1 MPLSADPANPE
12 CCFRAEPAGMNRI
25 PALWMRECLLPGV
38 VSRASRDGF
47 TAALGSSTSGY
58 RCSTPCHCLHHGAP
72 GCGACTAYQQTAG
85 APAAEFGWVNMRHM
99 NRPPPTPSRRWVLW
113 PLTLALAAQCT
124 PAAQGTPIKFE
135 ACVDYHC
142 DRQRPVV
149 LDEPSWQQVVGL
161 FIDSDSARAERV
173 NIARGIAL
181 MERLVGQRTGTWQD
195 RPRNSAGTG
204 QTGQLDCIAESINTT
219 TYLRLLEQAGLLRWH
234 SVEKRIKRQRWLVA
248 IHWTAVI
255 RAEDTDLRYAVD
267 SWYGDNG
274 ALPLVQPLSD
284 WREGLP
290 AAQLPVH
297 HEDRASLAVKRR

>member
-1 MPLSADPANPE
+1 
-12 CCFRAEPAGMNRI
+12 MNRAS
-25 PALWMRECLLPGV
+25 PTN
-38 VSRASRDGF
+38 SRPRV
-47 TAALGSSTSGY
+47 L
-58 RCSTPCHCLHHGAP
+58 
-72 GCGACTAYQQTAG
+72 
-85 APAAEFGWVNMRHM
+85 
-99 NRPPPTPSRRWVLW
+99 RR
-113 PLTLALAAQCT
+113 LTLALAMLCA
-124 PAAQGTPIKFE
+124 PAAQSTPGMFE

-149 LDEPSWQQVVGL
+149 LDEPSWRRVARL
-161 FIDSDSARAERV
+161 FVDSGNAQAERV

-181 MERLVGQRTGTWQD
+181 MERLVGRRTGTWQD

-255 RAEDTDLRYAVD
+255 RAQGTDLRYAVD

-274 ALPLVQPLSD
+274 ARPLVQLLSD
-284 WREGLP
+284 WRAGLP
-290 AAQLPVH
+290 PAPAVAEQ